1 MPKISA
7 VIVAHNEEKKIED
20 CLKSLDFA
28 DEIIVVLDKCTD
40 RTKEIVKN
48 FTDKII
54 EGSWEIEGVRRN
66 IGLNACSG
74 EWIFEIDADER
85 VSKDLAQEILSI
97 KTSDPCMFILP
108 MANFVGKRHVKYGW
122 LRVIGVMDKK
132 ILFYRGFKKYHEDKQ
147 IHPTGDL
154 KGEVREI
161 KNPLTHMMDDSIFD
175 LISRFNRNT
184 KWRAQ
189 DMITSGHIHKKQSL
203 FKELLSFK
211 FRFIKSFIAKK
222 GYKEGG
228 LGILIALLGASY
240 PLVSRLKAKE
250 ILNNENN

>member
-1 MPKISA
+1 MTKISA
-7 VIVAHNEEKKIED
+7 VIVAHNEEKKIAD
-20 CLKSLDFA
+20 CLKSLNFA
-28 DEIIVVLDKCTD
+28 DEIVVVLDKCTD
-40 RTKEIVKN
+40 GTKEIVQK

-85 VSKDLAQEILSI
+85 VSPELAAEILSI
-97 KTSDPCMFILP
+97 KNSEPCMFILP

-154 KGEVREI
+154 KGEVKVI
-161 KNPLTHMMDDSIFD
+161 KNPLTHMMDDSVSD
-175 LISRFNRNT
+175 LILRFNRNT
-184 KWRAQ
+184 KWRAH
-189 DMITSGHIHKKQSL
+189 DMVSGGKTHKKQSL
-203 FKELLSFK
+203 FKELVSFK
-211 FRFIKSFIAKK
+211 FRFLKSFIAKK
-222 GYKEGG
+222 GYKEGA

-250 ILNNENN
+250 ILANENN

>member
-1 MPKISA
+1 MSKISA

-20 CLKSLDFA
+20 CLRSLDFA

-40 RTKEIVKN
+40 GTKEIVQKYTN
-48 FTDKII
+48 KII

-66 IGLNACSG
+66 ISLDAATSD
-74 EWIFEIDADER
+74 WIFEIDADER
-85 VSKDLAQEILSI
+85 VSKELASEILAI
-97 KTSDPCMFILP
+97 KTSEPCMFVMP

-122 LRVIGVMDKK
+122 LRVIGVTEKK

-154 KGEVREI
+154 KGEVKEI
-161 KNPLTHMMDDSIFD
+161 KNPLTHMMDDSIAD
-175 LISRFNRNT
+175 LILRFNRNT
-184 KWRAQ
+184 YWRGN
-189 DMITSGHIHKKQSL
+189 DMLASGKAHKKTSL

-211 FRFIKSFIAKK
+211 FRFLKSFVVKK

-228 LGILIALLGASY
+228 LGILIALLGAAY

-250 ILNNENN
+250 QIAK